1 MSATAVLEAPPAMS
15 GTTSTNF
22 NYAVGYLKASIVA
35 CVVALHSVLAYHPAA
50 PPPPVSLLAHP
61 RIWLGFPVFD
71 SHHAAWAG
79 VLATVADMFGMA
91 LMFFLSG
98 LFVWSSLKRKGRLGY
113 LRDRL
118 LRLGVPFVA
127 VAVII
132 TPLSYYPTYLQ
143 IAGHG
148 GFEDFLRQ
156 WLALGKWSAGP
167 AWFCWLLLVF
177 DCIAASLILLAPRW
191 GEMLGQL
198 TGRVTRHP
206 EWFFLLWVAI
216 TAAVYIPMVL
226 VFGPF
231 SWPAWGPFTFQVSRV
246 LFYLAYFFA
255 GIGMGAWGLERG
267 LLARGGKFARLWPLW
282 LMIAIVAFLVHS
294 KAIEA
299 VRSHPLPRTLQAA
312 LQSIPVMGALILF
325 AVFCAAASFTCLAL
339 FIRFVNSRRQAFDNL
354 ASNAYG
360 IFLIHFVFVSWIG
373 YAISAAEAP
382 AVVKF
387 ALVSAGAL
395 AMSWVGT
402 VLIRRIPGAA
412 RII

>member
-1 MSATAVLEAPPAMS
+1 MSATAVVDTPPVVS
-15 GTTSTNF
+15 STTTTNF
-22 NYAVGYLKASIVA
+22 NYAIGYLKAAIVA

-61 RIWLGFPVFD
+61 RTWLAFPVFD

-91 LMFFLSG
+91 LIFFLSG
-98 LFVWSSLKRKGRLGY
+98 LFVWSSLKRKGPSAYMRN
-113 LRDRL
+113 RL

-148 GFEDFLRQ
+148 GFGDFLRQ
-156 WLALGKWSAGP
+156 WLALGRWSAGP
-167 AWFCWLLLVF
+167 AWFCWVLLVF
-177 DCIAASLILLAPRW
+177 DWIAASLIFPAPRW
-191 GEMLGQL
+191 GEMLGRV

-206 EWFFLLWVAI
+206 ELFFLLWVAM

-231 SWPAWGPFTFQVSRV
+231 SWAAWGPFTFQVSRV
-246 LFYLAYFFA
+246 LFYLVYFFA
-255 GIGMGAWGLERG
+255 GIGVGAWGLERG
-267 LLARGGKFARLWPLW
+267 LFARGGKLVHLWPLW
-282 LMIAIVAFLVHS
+282 LIVAIVAFLAHS
-294 KAIEA
+294 NVVEA
-299 VRSHPLPRTLQAA
+299 VRSHPLPRTLPAA
-312 LQSIPVMGALILF
+312 LQSRPVMAALILF
-325 AVFCAAASFTCLAL
+325 AVFCAAACFTCLAL
-339 FIRFVNSRRQAFDNL
+339 FMRFVNSRIQVFDNL
-354 ASNAYG
+354 SRNAYG

-373 YAISAAEAP
+373 YALSTEEAP
-382 AVVKF
+382 ALVKF
-387 ALVSAGAL
+387 ALVSTGAL
-395 AMSWVGT
+395 AMSWFGT
-402 VLIRRIPGAA
+402 ILIRRIPGAA